1 MLQTRAVGRSMSL
14 RVQLLLL
21 QLAIVLVTVLGTGL
35 VASALQEQQLR
46 DAYRDR
52 MIGVAQ
58 SAASLHSIVDAFD
71 EADPSATI
79 EPIAELLRKASNVT
93 YVVVSNADGIRYSH
107 PDRSLIG
114 KHVSTDPSLPLSGKT
129 YVGTQTG
136 TLGASWRV
144 KVPIFDDAGTVI
156 GLVSV
161 GILES
166 DLRTDYLGNSV
177 LLFLTIAVAAV
188 LGVIGAAG
196 VTSLIR
202 RRIYGLEPEQIA
214 GLLEE
219 REAILHGVRE
229 GVVAVDDRGRVTLI
243 NDAAARLLGMED
255 STGLIG
261 RPAAAVLDADLVQVL
276 VDADAEQR
284 LVLSG
289 ERVLVVRRDIAEI
302 AGRMIGTILILR
314 DNTELHT
321 LLRDLD
327 GAQGLADGL
336 RSQAHGFSNKLHV
349 ISGLLELGHLDEA
362 VAFIAHEGSGG
373 TLDGVTGSTGIRDL
387 EVGALLLVKQAH
399 AKELGISVDIDP
411 ESQLPQL
418 GADPVSERLRDDLLT
433 VIGNLLDNSVEACAD
448 GGRVS
453 VSIDEESAPSGGSV
467 VTVTVEDDGVGIP
480 ADLRDRVF
488 TAGFSSKAALPGQL
502 STGRGIGLTLVK
514 RIAQRHG
521 GNVEVDSGRDA
532 GEGACIMVRLPVGRK
547 L

>member
-1 MLQTRAVGRSMSL
+1 MSL

-21 QLAIVLVTVLGTGL
+21 QLAIVLVTVLGTGI

-58 SAASLHSIVDAFD
+58 SAASLPAIVDAFD
-71 EADPSATI
+71 DADPSATI
-79 EPIAELLRKASNVT
+79 QPIAELLRKASDVT
-93 YVVVSNADGIRYSH
+93 YVVVTNAEGIRYSH
-107 PDRSLIG
+107 PDPDRIG
-114 KHVSTDPSLPLSGKT
+114 EHVSTDPSLPLSGKT

-144 KVPIFDDAGTVI
+144 KVPIFNHGGAVM

-166 DLRTDYLGNSV
+166 DLRSDYLGNST
-177 LLFLTIAVAAV
+177 LLFLTIAIAAV

-229 GVVAVDDRGRVTLI
+229 GVVAVDDRGHVTLI
-243 NDAAARLLGMED
+243 NDAAARLLGMDD
-255 STGLIG
+255 SAGLIG
-261 RPAAAVLDADLVQVL
+261 RPAAEVLDADLVQVL
-276 VDADAEQR
+276 ADVEAEQR

-289 ERVLVVRRDIAEI
+289 ERVLVVRRDSAEI
-302 AGRMIGTILILR
+302 DGSTIGAILILR

-336 RSQAHGFSNKLHV
+336 RSQAHGFANKLHV
-349 ISGLLELGHLDEA
+349 ISGLLELGHVDEA

-373 TLDGVTGSTGIRDL
+373 TLADVTGSTGIRDL

-399 AKELGISVDIDP
+399 AKELGIIVSIDP
-411 ESQLPQL
+411 ESQLPAL
-418 GADPVSERLRDDLLT
+418 GTDPVSERLRDDLLT
-433 VIGNLLDNSVEACAD
+433 VLGNLLDNSVEACAY
-448 GGRVS
+448 GGHVS
-453 VSIDEESAPSGGSV
+453 VSVAEATAPAGGSE

-480 ADLRDRVF
+480 AELRDRVF
-488 TAGFSSKAALPGQL
+488 TAGFSSKATLPGQL

-521 GNVEVDSGRDA
+521 GSVEIDSDRNAGNGARIVVRVPAGRQ
-532 GEGACIMVRLPVGRK
+532 L
-547 L
+547 

>member
-1 MLQTRAVGRSMSL
+1 MSL
-14 RVQLLLL
+14 RVQLLML
-21 QLAIVLVTVLGTGL
+21 QLAIVLVTVLGTGI

-58 SAASLHSIVDAFD
+58 SAASLPAIVDAFD
-71 EADPSATI
+71 SPDPSATI
-79 EPIAELLRKASNVT
+79 QPIAELLRKASDVT
-93 YVVVSNADGIRYSH
+93 YVVVSNAEGIRYSH
-107 PDRSLIG
+107 PDPSRIG
-114 KHVSTDPSLPLSGKT
+114 ERVSTDPSLPLSGKT

-144 KVPIFDDAGTVI
+144 KVPIFDHDGEVM

-166 DLRTDYLGNSV
+166 DLRSDYLGNSV

-196 VTSLIR
+196 VASLIR

-229 GVVAVDDRGRVTLI
+229 GVVAVDDRGHVTLI
-243 NDAAARLLGMED
+243 NDAAARLLGIDD
-255 STGLIG
+255 SAGLIG
-261 RPAAAVLDADLVQVL
+261 RPAAEVLDPDLAQVL
-276 VDADAEQR
+276 ADPDAEQR

-289 ERVLVVRRDIAEI
+289 ERVLVVRRDSAEI
-302 AGRMIGTILILR
+302 DGSTIGAILILR
-314 DNTELHT
+314 DNTELHA
-321 LLRDLD
+321 LMRDLD

-349 ISGLLELGHLDEA
+349 ISGLLELGHVDEA
-362 VAFIAHEGSGG
+362 VAFIEHEGSGG
-373 TLDGVTGSTGIRDL
+373 TLADVTGSTGIRDL
-387 EVGALLLVKQAH
+387 EIGALLLVKQAH
-399 AKELGISVDIDP
+399 AKELGIEVSIEA
-411 ESQLPQL
+411 ESQLPAL
-418 GADPVSERLRDDLLT
+418 GTDPVSERLRDDLLT
-433 VIGNLLDNSVEACAD
+433 VLGNLLDNSVEACAY
-448 GGRVS
+448 GGHVS
-453 VSIDEESAPSGGSV
+453 VTVAEGPAAIGSE

-480 ADLRDRVF
+480 ADLRERVF
-488 TAGFSSKAALPGQL
+488 TPGFSSKATLPGPL

-521 GNVEVDSGRDA
+521 GSVQIDSNREA
-532 GEGACIMVRLPVGRK
+532 GNGARIVVRLPVGRQ

>member
-1 MLQTRAVGRSMSL
+1 MGRSMSL

-21 QLAIVLVTVLGTGL
+21 QLAIVLVTVLGTGI

-58 SAASLHSIVDAFD
+58 SAASLPAIVDAFD
-71 EADPSATI
+71 DADPSATI
-79 EPIAELLRKASNVT
+79 QPIAELLRKASDVT
-93 YVVVSNADGIRYSH
+93 YVVVTNAEGIRYSH
-107 PDRSLIG
+107 PDPDRIG
-114 KHVSTDPSLPLSGKT
+114 EHVSTDPSLPLSGKT

-144 KVPIFDDAGTVI
+144 KVPIFNHGGAVM

-166 DLRTDYLGNSV
+166 DLRSDYLGNST
-177 LLFLTIAVAAV
+177 LLFLTIAIAAV

-229 GVVAVDDRGRVTLI
+229 GVVAVDDRGHVTLI
-243 NDAAARLLGMED
+243 NDAAARLLGMDD
-255 STGLIG
+255 SAGLIG
-261 RPAAAVLDADLVQVL
+261 RPAAEVLDADLVQVL
-276 VDADAEQR
+276 ADVEAEQR

-289 ERVLVVRRDIAEI
+289 ERVLVVRRDSAEI
-302 AGRMIGTILILR
+302 DGSTIGAILILR

-336 RSQAHGFSNKLHV
+336 RSQAHGFANKLHV
-349 ISGLLELGHLDEA
+349 ISGLLELGHVDEA

-373 TLDGVTGSTGIRDL
+373 TLADVTGSTGIRDL

-399 AKELGISVDIDP
+399 AKELGIIVSIDP
-411 ESQLPQL
+411 ESQLPAL
-418 GADPVSERLRDDLLT
+418 GTDPVSERLRDDLLT
-433 VIGNLLDNSVEACAD
+433 VLGNLLDNSVEACAY
-448 GGRVS
+448 GGHVS
-453 VSIDEESAPSGGSV
+453 VSVAEATAPAGGSE

-480 ADLRDRVF
+480 AELRDRVF
-488 TAGFSSKAALPGQL
+488 TAGFSSKATLPGQL

-521 GNVEVDSGRDA
+521 GSVEIDSDRNAGNGARIVVRVPAGRQ
-532 GEGACIMVRLPVGRK
+532 L
-547 L
+547 